1 MLKDLILA
9 NRSYRGFV
17 EEFKFSREDLEEFID
32 AARNCPSA
40 ANLQPLA
47 YYIAYEQ
54 DKVEQ
59 ILSCTKWA
67 AALPELDLPREGH
80 HPTGFVVICQDTSIS
95 SNLNSS
101 KIDIG
106 IAAQSILLM
115 AAEKKLGG
123 LMIGNFDP
131 DMLKTV
137 TGLSER
143 YEPQLVIALGKPDE
157 KVVLTDV
164 KADGSTKY
172 YRDEND
178 VHYVPKRSLRS
189 IIINNN

>member
-1 MLKDLILA
+1 MLKELILS
-9 NRSYRGFV
+9 NRSYRGFD
-17 EEFKFSREDLEEFID
+17 EEYKFTRQQMEEFID

-54 DKVEQ
+54 DRVEQ
-59 ILSCTKWA
+59 ILGCTKWA
-67 AALPELDLPREGH
+67 AALPELELPREGH
-80 HPTGFVVICQDTSIS
+80 HPTAFIVICHDTNVS

-106 IAAQSILLM
+106 IVAQSILLM
-115 AAEKKLGG
+115 ATENKLGG
-123 LMIGNFDP
+123 LMIGNFDL
-131 DMLKTV
+131 DRIKTV
-137 TGLSER
+137 LNLADR
-143 YEPQLVIALGKPDE
+143 YEPQLVIALGKPVE

-164 KADGSTKY
+164 KSDGSTKY

-189 IIINNN
+189 IIINN

>member
-1 MLKDLILA
+1 MLKELILA
-9 NRSYRGFV
+9 SRSFRGFK
-17 EEFKFSREDLEEFID
+17 EDYRFTREQLENFVD
-32 AARNCPSA
+32 GARNCPSA

-54 DKVEQ
+54 DRVEQ

-67 AALPELDLPREGH
+67 AALPELNLPREGH
-80 HPTGFVVICQDTSIS
+80 HPTGFIVICQDTSVSTNLES
-95 SNLNSS
+95 SR
-101 KIDIG
+101 IDIG

-115 AAEKKLGG
+115 ATEKRLGG

-137 TGLSER
+137 LSLADR
-143 YEPQLVIALGKPDE
+143 YVPQLVLALGKPDE
-157 KVVLTDV
+157 KVVLTEV
-164 KADGSTKY
+164 KSDGSTKY
-172 YRDEND
+172 YRDEED

-189 IIINNN
+189 IIIN